1 MGAEPPDTTILQQK
15 RRVKIWLR
23 LKQDKYLYLL
33 GLPGFI
39 ALIVFKFFPMYGILI
54 SFQDYSPFLGF
65 MKSEW
70 VGLEHFERLFSDPDF
85 PVLLRNT
92 LAINLMGLI
101 FFFPIPIIL
110 ALMLNEVKR
119 EVFKRTIQSIV
130 YLPHFLSWVIIASL
144 TFTFFAT
151 GEGLI
156 NKMLVQLGFSPMDW
170 LTNPNY
176 FWAMLTGQSIWKEAG
191 WGTILF
197 LAAIAGVDPQ
207 LYEAAR
213 MDGASRFRQ
222 MWHITLPAIR
232 NVIIILLI
240 LRMGNMMDVG
250 LEQVFLMQN
259 SLVSEVSDVFDTY
272 VYRVGIQ
279 QSEFSYST
287 AVGLFK
293 SVVGL
298 ILILGSNWLAK
309 KFGNEGFF

>member
-1 MGAEPPDTTILQQK
+1 MNVIYDMGAEPPDTTILQQK

-151 GEGLI
+151 GKASLI
-156 NKMLVQLGFSPMDW
+156 KCWFS
-170 LTNPNY
+170 L
-176 FWAMLTGQSIWKEAG
+176 A
-191 WGTILF
+191 F
-197 LAAIAGVDPQ
+197 LRWIG
-207 LYEAAR
+207 
-213 MDGASRFRQ
+213 
-222 MWHITLPAIR
+222 
-232 NVIIILLI
+232 
-240 LRMGNMMDVG
+240 
-250 LEQVFLMQN
+250 
-259 SLVSEVSDVFDTY
+259 
-272 VYRVGIQ
+272 
-279 QSEFSYST
+279 
-287 AVGLFK
+287 
-293 SVVGL
+293 
-298 ILILGSNWLAK
+298 
-309 KFGNEGFF
+309 